1 MRSGHAPPT
10 DPDQPHPTTPGDPP
24 GVFSYPQEAVMSEK
38 KIDVPELDDD
48 QEICEGIPTEED
60 DDR

>member
-1 MRSGHAPPT
+1 MA
-10 DPDQPHPTTPGDPP
+10 
-24 GVFSYPQEAVMSEK
+24 EK
-38 KIDVPELDDD
+38 EIDVPELDDD